1 MRRESACTASSLIVS
16 SDYGTLLRNMGWHQ
30 EPDVLKNINL
40 TNKQAR
46 KSRYG
51 LMGPDPY
58 TEDPHNGVGNVYYGV
73 VETEKFNDPSTFGD
87 QLDDW
92 VTLSKNLAAEKDVVL
107 KRLSKNIRIAVPT
120 KRYIEGDKFE
130 PMPGSKDDALAS
142 EIVMNIRAINDFI
155 SDTGE
160 KEIKG
165 PNGTEK
171 KTIWS
176 KEELDHANIDINKLK
191 DALTTLKVTIEK
203 SDDLSKVTGKIT
215 EIPQETINAIKSK
228 GSNFNKIYEECL
240 ETIYSFLKIPR
251 IHCPWEEGIGS
262 QYIIYLGAIDVNNT
276 DLKFKGEKSTPE
288 AQPASDSYEVVLFS
302 ARHVARSAYDDD
314 GNLIEVPT
322 INFKEPCLLHSPFTV
337 NPSVTIAVNASST
350 APEGI
355 ACMGSIAEV
364 TAELWV
370 EEVDTEGNPTGTV
383 KRFTEAYPNGTYT
396 FDWYLGGLGSM
407 SKNFLPNKKTFRSC

>member
-58 TEDPHNGVGNVYYGV
+58 TDDPHNGVGNVYYGV

-302 ARHVARSAYDDD
+302 ARHVARSAYDD